1 MTLGIQGGHNLWKG
15 CGNRKDS
22 TVTEQNH
29 AEQHLPA
36 GPLSTAH
43 TQVSHSLMSKELLTE
58 SQNHGITEL
67 QGLEGTSGGHQDRPP
82 Y

>member
-1 MTLGIQGGHNLWKG
+1 M
-15 CGNRKDS
+15 
-22 TVTEQNH
+22 VTEQNH

-58 SQNHGITEL
+58 SQNHRITEL
-67 QGLEGTSGGHQDRPP
+67 QGLEGTSRGHQD
-82 Y
+82 